1 MKFVLTPEH
10 FERARA
16 KLDAAEERIKT
27 DRAKLAAL
35 EHAVVKL
42 AASFELDTPEVR
54 SLAKAVKPKDQ
65 QPVSRQVKPAQRN
78 HHYSPEQIERL
89 RIASHGDLA
98 KLAEEWGRT
107 FSGLEK
113 KREEILGP
121 IRRDPIAKPDAETT
135 RPEPS
140 PPQEKAPVFADVSVA
155 DSSEELVGKAIQN
168 QGWNPSGR
176 RLERPGIPVDG
187 LIDSGKDRKRIY
199 DERAH
204 ASKWERI

>member
-27 DRAKLAAL
+27 DRDKLAAL
-35 EHAVVKL
+35 ERDVGKF
-42 AASFELDTPEVR
+42 AASFEPDTPEVI
-54 SLAKAVKPKDQ
+54 SPAKDVKPKNRP
-65 QPVSRQVKPAQRN
+65 PVSRQVKAAQHN
-78 HHYSPEQIERL
+78 HPYLPDQIERL
-89 RIASHGDLA
+89 RAASREDLV

-107 FSGLEK
+107 FAGLEK

-121 IRRDPIAKPDAETT
+121 IRRDPIAKPDAEPTP
-135 RPEPS
+135 PEPLA
-140 PPQEKAPVFADVSVA
+140 PQEKAPVFEDVSVA

-176 RLERPGIPVDG
+176 RLVRPGIPVDG
-187 LIDSGKDRKRIY
+187 PVDSGPLRRRIY